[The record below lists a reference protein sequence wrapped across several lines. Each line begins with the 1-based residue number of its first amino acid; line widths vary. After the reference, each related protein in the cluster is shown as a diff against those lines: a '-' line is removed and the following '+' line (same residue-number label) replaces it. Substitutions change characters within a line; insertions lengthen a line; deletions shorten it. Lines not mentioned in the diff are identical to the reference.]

1 MLLAPADI
9 IIKSIRGIFLL
20 LLLLFIYYLVNI
32 GNKFVDEDKQI
43 SISNKNIVILVIA
56 IITSYALYRLFKNNP
71 FLSDLF
77 STIIVSIILAYAI
90 NPIINYLEKRKIARG
105 KAVLIVY
112 IAIIA
117 IVIILGVSV
126 IPKAVREIKNLAV
139 NFPAYVDELLRMIE
153 NFTNNLSGVAG
164 ELPPPLKGI
173 EDTVEGS
180 IKELEVILG
189 NSIKSFIVSFVNLIS
204 KAVSIVLTPI
214 LIYYFVVD
222 KDNFKN
228 IIIKLIPDNYE
239 EDVIELAKII
249 DSSLILFIRG
259 RLIMSIYIA
268 IATTFLLL
276 FMRIEFAIVIG
287 IITGLFDIVPYIG
300 PFLGYLPAV
309 FFGALSS
316 PVKALWISIFF
327 VGIQWVENNILAPK
341 IIGDNMGLHPM
352 IILLSIIVGGGV
364 FGVFGMILSVPV
376 VATVKIIIEFLIKKR
391 KEAFQK

>member
-71 FLSDLF
+71 FLSDLL